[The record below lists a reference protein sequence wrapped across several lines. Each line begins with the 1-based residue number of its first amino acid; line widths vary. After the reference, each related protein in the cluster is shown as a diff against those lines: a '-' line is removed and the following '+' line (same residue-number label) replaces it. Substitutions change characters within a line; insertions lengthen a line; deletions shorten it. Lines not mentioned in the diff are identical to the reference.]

1 MVKNGLDLMFY
12 YNYNGHRM
20 LYLPWFALW
29 FMVLNDSDGM
39 VVWFKTACAISAY
52 AITTKVV
59 RSNLGHGEVYSI
71 QHYAIQ
77 FVSELQQVGWHSPDT
92 PVSPTNKTDRN
103 DITEILLNVSL
114 NTINHKANHG
124 KYNIL
129 WPL

>member
-1 MVKNGLDLMFY
+1 MC
-12 YNYNGHRM
+12 R
-20 LYLPWFALW
+20 
-29 FMVLNDSDGM
+29 DGM
-39 VVWFKTACAISAY
+39 VVWFKTTCAISAY

-59 RSNLGHGEVYSI
+59 RSNLVHGEVYSI
-71 QHYAIQ
+71 QHYAIK
-77 FVSELQQVGWHSPDT
+77 FVSDFQQDGGFSPGT

-114 NTINHKANHG
+114 NTINHNPNHG